1 MTSQQLTQEEQTE
14 LIETLKKRFEKFPE
28 RHENIEWS
36 DVESRLQSNPEQ
48 LWSLNEM
55 ERTDGEPDVIGYE
68 DDQYLFVDCSKES
81 PKGRRS
87 VCYDREALESRK
99 KHKPETSAID
109 MVNEMKVS
117 LLTEEQYRHLQTLG
131 EFDKK
136 SSSWVAT
143 PDKIRNLGGAIFC
156 DLRYDTVF
164 TYHNG
169 ADSYYGARGF
179 RSMLKI

>member
-1 MTSQQLTQEEQTE
+1 LNEHP
-14 LIETLKKRFEKFPE
+14 EK
-28 RHENIEWS
+28 
-36 DVESRLQSNPEQ
+36 
-48 LWSLNEM
+48 LWSLNQM
-55 ERTDGEPDVIGYE
+55 EQTEGEPDVIGLE
-68 DDQYLFVDCSKES
+68 DDAYIFVDCSKES

-87 VCYDREALESRK
+87 VCYDRAALESRK
-99 KHKPETSAID
+99 KHKPETSVMD
-109 MVNEMKVS
+109 MVHEMNVT
-117 LLTEEQYRHLQTLG
+117 LINEEQYRHLQTLG

-136 SSSWVAT
+136 TSSWIET
-143 PDKIRNLGGAIFC
+143 PTKIRDLGGALFC

>member
-1 MTSQQLTQEEQTE
+1 MTTQKLSQEEQAE
-14 LIETLKKRFEKFPE
+14 LLTTLQKRFEKFPE
-28 RHENIEWS
+28 RHKNIEWS
-36 DVESRLQSNPEQ
+36 DVEKRLNEHPEK
-48 LWSLNEM
+48 LWSLNQM
-55 ERTDGEPDVIGYE
+55 EQTEGEPDVIGLE
-68 DDQYLFVDCSKES
+68 DDAYIFVDCSKES

-87 VCYDREALESRK
+87 VCYDRAALESRK
-99 KHKPETSAID
+99 KHKPETSVMD
-109 MVNEMKVS
+109 MVHEMNVT
-117 LLTEEQYRHLQTLG
+117 LINEEQYRHLQTLG

-136 SSSWVAT
+136 TSSWIET
-143 PDKIRNLGGAIFC
+143 PRKIRDLGGALFC